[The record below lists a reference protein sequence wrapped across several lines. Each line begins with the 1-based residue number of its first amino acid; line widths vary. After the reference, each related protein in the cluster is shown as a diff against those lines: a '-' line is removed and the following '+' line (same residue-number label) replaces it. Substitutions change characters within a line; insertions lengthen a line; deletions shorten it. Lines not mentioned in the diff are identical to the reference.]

1 MRIRVVI
8 ALPMILLLGGCGT
21 LAATVSK
28 PAPAASDLVIP
39 WTGTKPAAYHLGLAV
54 PIGEAAARACR
65 ADDLTATYVGAM
77 GLTNGQM
84 TGAIDFANVSST
96 PCVLEGI
103 AAVYLFGAKG
113 ATISASAY
121 TTLSTATPVVLQSVT
136 GLSSRSVSA
145 GHASVEIDWS
155 LYDEAGAGSC
165 PPGLAQAAAIGITVP
180 GGGTVTTSAISPRDG
195 PITFCPPRFGVGAF
209 QPATPAGAAPLVPGQ
224 YFQATLKVPPT
235 AIVGQALNF

>member
-1 MRIRVVI
+1 
-8 ALPMILLLGGCGT
+8 MILLLGGCGI

-39 WTGTKPAAYHLGLAV
+39 WIGTKPAAYHLGLAV

-77 GLTNGQM
+77 GLTNGHM

-103 AAVYLFGAKG
+103 AAVDLFGAKG
-113 ATISASAY
+113 ATISTSAY

-136 GLSSRSVSA
+136 GLSSENVSA

-155 LYDEAGAGSC
+155 LYDEEGAGSC
-165 PPGLAQAAAIGITVP
+165 PPGLAQAAAIEIKVP
-180 GGGTVTTSAISPRDG
+180 GGGTGTTSGISPPDG
-195 PITFCPPRFGVGAF
+195 PIPFLSPPLRVRG
-209 QPATPAGAAPLVPGQ
+209 
-224 YFQATLKVPPT
+224 VPP
-235 AIVGQALNF
+235 GP